1 MPNFREGV
9 TTYLS
14 GQTPQSAT
22 ARSGLFSRLTS
33 LFGWRAATQTQ
44 NQSTKLGKKTGLQFV
59 RVDPNNKSMRELD
72 AKLGQIFQN
81 VPLSDRLEKLFEAW
95 LRDSTNGYDDLR
107 DRQKRIGEL
116 MFMYYNDSFISRVV
130 QLVADEATQLDVQD
144 RILSVESP
152 DPRMAERIYQLFDM
166 WGVSQQRIHGVCFD
180 LELLGEAF
188 WANKI
193 TANGV
198 EKIIPLQVGQI
209 LERLEFN
216 PTKVAEEIRA
226 RQGSIMT
233 MINRDAKL
241 QMLLQSFEQMHLS
254 EDFAEMFET
263 KLFGFVIDNETV
275 VPPWTISHFRL
286 SADHTE
292 FYPYGRPHLLA
303 ALAPFKQAA
312 STMTL
317 QSLARIM
324 SFPVT
329 LYKVKTAPG
338 MDTAQVWD
346 HVNSVREQYD
356 NIGVNPVAG
365 QSEVYSVNTKIW
377 VPDGLL
383 EIDVKESKTEVD
395 FIGDLEMY
403 IDRIAT
409 AAGVPKTYLC
419 PDWGSTFGVSAVSLV
434 EQFKPFGRHVYTI
447 QASFLEGLADLIRL
461 HFVITGEFDYT
472 TPFTLSMRFPAEE
485 MGSDKMDARK
495 SSMELAKDVI
505 DLIGSAMGVEEDEP
519 LPADVVKDIMAKY
532 TFLDP
537 TDVLKWTKQVGD
549 QVLVQKS
556 QAKNNEDEE
565 GGGGSSGGSGGG
577 GSGGGDSGMDD
588 LESMLGTEGGEEIG
602 GEEGGPAE
610 ESSRIR
616 RFALRRIRE
625 ARMQELKMRYR
636 EIKDDLY
643 FNVLTKNHLREF
655 QRNKRHVMMPRI
667 SDSNKPIFEML
678 DKYYK
683 VTRKGGDPYAKGK
696 TLHETLEDMKLTA
709 KEESNT
715 GGEMDFNTIRE
726 DMSHERPHIHEDFG
740 VPEPNPEP
748 WMEKMDET
756 LTEADGV
763 TDVETLLKGKKRPSD
778 SIGPV
783 GYGNSRDPVP
793 RD

>member
-1 MPNFREGV
+1 MANNFRENV
-9 TTYLS
+9 TTYMS
-14 GQTPQSAT
+14 GNTPQSQTSRAN
-22 ARSGLFSRLTS
+22 LFGRLTS
-33 LFGWRAATQTQ
+33 LFGWRASSATQ

-72 AKLGQIFQN
+72 AKLGSIFQN

-166 WGVSQQRIHGVCFD
+166 WGVSQQRIHGACFD

-188 WANKI
+188 WANKV

-226 RQGSIMT
+226 RQGSVMT

-263 KLFGFVIDNETV
+263 KLFGYVIDNETV

-286 SADHTE
+286 NSDHSE

-338 MDTAQVWD
+338 MDTSQVWD

-409 AAGVPKTYLC
+409 AAGVPKSYLV
-419 PDWGSTFGVSAVSLV
+419 PDWGTQFGTSAVSLI
-434 EQFKPFGRHVYTI
+434 EQFKPFARHVYTI

-485 MGSDKMDARK
+485 MGSEKMEARK
-495 SSMELAKDVI
+495 GSMELATDVI
-505 DLIGSAMGVEEDEP
+505 ELIKTAMGADEDEP

-556 QAKNNEDEE
+556 KQKNDADEE
-565 GGGGSSGGSGGG
+565 GDGGGSSGGGGG
-577 GSGGGDSGMDD
+577 EGMDD

-602 GEEGGPAE
+602 GADEGAGTAE
-610 ESSRIR
+610 ESFRRQKALKRIH
-616 RFALRRIRE
+616 E

-643 FNVLTKNHLREF
+643 FDVLKRNQLTEF
-655 QRNKRHVMMPRI
+655 TRNKRHVMMPRM
-667 SDSNKPIFEML
+667 SDNSKFIFGVL

-683 VTRKGGDPYAKGK
+683 DIKAGRNPSARGR
-696 TLHETLEDMKLTA
+696 TLHETLEDMKINEKMT
-709 KEESNT
+709 EEQKGSSMNF
-715 GGEMDFNTIRE
+715 GAIKE
-726 DMSHERPHIHEDFG
+726 DMSHERPAFHEDFG
-740 VPEPNPEP
+740 VPEPNPTQWTEHF
-748 WMEKMDET
+748 DEE
-756 LTEADGV
+756 LSDGV
-763 TDVETLLKGKKRPSD
+763 TDVEMEALLRKDTD
-778 SIGPV
+778 SG
-783 GYGNSRDPVP
+783 DKE
-793 RD
+793 

>member
-1 MPNFREGV
+1 MDATRLREGV

-14 GQTPQSAT
+14 SQTPQSQV
-22 ARSGLFSRLTS
+22 ARAGMFGRLSS
-33 LFGWRAATQTQ
+33 LFGWRATSRT
-44 NQSTKLGKKTGLQFV
+44 NTTSSSSVLGKKTGVQFV

-72 AKLGQIFQN
+72 AKLGSIFQN

-107 DRQKRIGEL
+107 DRQKRINEL

-144 RILSVESP
+144 RLLSVESP

-166 WGVSQQRIHGVCFD
+166 WGITQTRVHGVCFD

-226 RQGSIMT
+226 RQGSMIT
-233 MINRDAKL
+233 MMNRDAKL
-241 QMLLQSFEQMHLS
+241 QMLLQSFENMELS

-263 KLFGFVIDNETV
+263 KLFGYVIDNETV
-275 VPPWTISHFRL
+275 VPPWTITHFRL
-286 SADHTE
+286 NADHSE

-329 LYKVKTAPG
+329 LYKVKTAVG

-377 VPDGLL
+377 IPDGLL
-383 EIDVKESKTEVD
+383 EVDVKEAKTEVD
-395 FIGDLEMY
+395 FVGDLEMY

-409 AAGVPKTYLC
+409 AAGVPKTYLV
-419 PDWGSTFGVSAVSLV
+419 PDWGTPFGTSAVSLV
-434 EQFKPFGRHVYTI
+434 EQFKPFARHVYTI

-495 SSMELAKDVI
+495 GSMELAKSVM
-505 DLIGSAMGVEEDEP
+505 DLITASMGVGEDEP
-519 LPADVVKDIMAKY
+519 LPPDVVKDIMAKY

-549 QVLVQKS
+549 QVLISKS
-556 QAKNNEDEE
+556 RGDGEDED
-565 GGGGSSGGSGGG
+565 GGGGGG
-577 GSGGGDSGMDD
+577 GMDD
-588 LESMLGTEGGEEIG
+588 LDALLGTEGGEDIGNTAEESNSG
-602 GEEGGPAE
+602 GEEPIGPTE
-610 ESSRIR
+610 ENRAR
-616 RFALRRIRE
+616 QLALARIRE
-625 ARMQELKMRYR
+625 TRFKELKNRYR

-643 FNVLTKNHLREF
+643 FNVLTKNHLNEF
-655 QRNKRHVMMPRI
+655 TRDRRHVMLAHI
-667 SDSNKPIFEML
+667 SDSNKPILETL
-678 DKYYK
+678 NTYYTA
-683 VTRKGGDPYAKGK
+683 TRKGQNPLAKGK
-696 TLHETLEDMKLTA
+696 SLRETLEDMKILDHITEDQ
-709 KEESNT
+709 K
-715 GGEMDFNTIRE
+715 GGMSFNSIKS
-726 DMSHERPHIHEDFG
+726 DLAQERPHFQEEFQVPAEEPETEESWED
-740 VPEPNPEP
+740 VDHS
-748 WMEKMDET
+748 DEG
-756 LTEADGV
+756 LSDGV
-763 TDVETLLKGKKRPSD
+763 TDVENLLQEEASKS
-778 SIGPV
+778 S
-783 GYGNSRDPVP
+783 S
-793 RD
+793 

>member
-1 MPNFREGV
+1 M
-9 TTYLS
+9 
-14 GQTPQSAT
+14 
-22 ARSGLFSRLTS
+22 
-33 LFGWRAATQTQ
+33 
-44 NQSTKLGKKTGLQFV
+44 GKKTGLQFV

-107 DRQKRIGEL
+107 DRQKRISEL

-188 WANKI
+188 WANKV

-346 HVNSVREQYD
+346 HINSVREQYD

-383 EIDVKESKTEVD
+383 EIDVKDSKTEVD

-403 IDRIAT
+403 IDRIAV
-409 AAGVPKTYLC
+409 AAGVPKTYLV
-419 PDWGSTFGVSAVSLV
+419 PDWGSQFGVSAVSLV
-434 EQFKPFGRHVYTI
+434 EQFKPFARHVYTI

-495 SSMELAKDVI
+495 GSMELAKDVM
-505 DLIGSAMGVEEDEP
+505 DLIGSAMGVDEDEP

-556 QAKNNEDEE
+556 QQKNDEDEE
-565 GGGGSSGGSGGG
+565 GGGGHGGGGSSGGG
-577 GSGGGDSGMDD
+577 GDEGGMDD

-602 GEEGGPAE
+602 GEEPTE
-610 ESSRIR
+610 ESRKR
-616 RFALRRIRE
+616 RFALKRIRE

-643 FNVLTKNHLREF
+643 FNVLSKNHLREF

-667 SDSNKPIFEML
+667 NDSNKPIFEML

-683 VTRKGGDPYAKGK
+683 TVRKGGNPYAKGK
-696 TLHETLEDMKLTA
+696 TLHETLQDMKLTD
-709 KEESNT
+709 KEESGST
-715 GGEMDFNTIRE
+715 GGEMNFGAIRE
-726 DMSHERPHIHEDFG
+726 DLSHERPHIQEEFG
-740 VPEPNPEP
+740 VPEPNVDA
-748 WMEKMDET
+748 WIEKLDEE
-756 LTEADGV
+756 LSDGV
-763 TDVETLLKGKKRPSD
+763 TDVEAMACARKLYEGTD
-778 SIGPV
+778 SGDSST
-783 GYGNSRDPVP
+783 N
-793 RD
+793 